1 MGQARD
7 ENLQNLLLLGEPE
20 AVAAVT
26 CASGLSDELARRAWW
41 IAQDPHGARRMLRI
55 PAVAGGEM
63 GPRLARFLIEYL
75 PFETEP
81 LLMVESLR
89 LSLQPGL
96 LSAQMRDEL
105 WRRCRR
111 KPSYYLGFL
120 ASMPDSLPQSAAPR
134 LLSESEASALRAL
147 ADAGNPFA
155 GQWLRICAAA
165 GQTFV
170 QTLLRVMEKPA
181 NQEVV
186 SLSLE
191 VVRDYFSPLRP
202 EGDPDLTLEALQQ
215 QSFGFKHP
223 TLEACLRAVPER
235 ERELRT
241 LYLLSGVGYGVLRP
255 VFSKSDA
262 VGSLMR
268 RKLEPLLAPL
278 RQRLESL
285 LG

>member
-1 MGQARD
+1 
-7 ENLQNLLLLGEPE
+7 
-20 AVAAVT
+20 
-26 CASGLSDELARRAWW
+26 
-41 IAQDPHGARRMLRI
+41 
-55 PAVAGGEM
+55 
-63 GPRLARFLIEYL
+63 
-75 PFETEP
+75 
-81 LLMVESLR
+81 
-89 LSLQPGL
+89 
-96 LSAQMRDEL
+96 MRDEL

-223 TLEACLRAVPER
+223 TLKACLRAVPER